1 MKKKYP
7 HFPTITTLCYIL
19 NGNNEVLLSMKKRG
33 VGVGRWNGQGGK
45 VKEGESLEGSVIREV
60 EEETGLKVANLINR
74 GVLEFVAPEK
84 PEIQSRCHIYVTR
97 DFEVNLIES
106 EECYSKWHKL
116 DELPLNEMWDDDV
129 IWLEKL
135 LVEEKE
141 VRYRF
146 FLNQDE
152 KLEKHEEI

>member
-1 MKKKYP
+1 MTY

-97 DFEVNLIES
+97 DFEVNLIVSTSRCARLKRCQGGRLPSTKENHES
-106 EECYSKWHKL
+106 G
-116 DELPLNEMWDDDV
+116 
-129 IWLEKL
+129 
-135 LVEEKE
+135 
-141 VRYRF
+141 
-146 FLNQDE
+146 
-152 KLEKHEEI
+152 

>member
-1 MKKKYP
+1 
-7 HFPTITTLCYIL
+7 
-19 NGNNEVLLSMKKRG
+19 MKKRG
-33 VGVGRWNGQGGK
+33 VGEGRWNGPGGK
-45 VKEGESLEGSVIREV
+45 VKAGESIEESVIREV
-60 EEETGLKVANLINR
+60 EEETGLKVTNLTNK

-84 PEIQSRCHIYVTR
+84 PEIQSQCHIYITK
-97 DFEVNLIES
+97 DYQGNLIES

-116 DELPLNEMWDDDV
+116 DQLPLNEMWDDDV

-135 LVEEKE
+135 LIEEKE

-146 FLNQDE
+146 FFNKEE

>member
-1 MKKKYP
+1 MKSGDIVLVRYP
-7 HFPTITTLCYIL
+7 FTDFSDEKLRPAL
-19 NGNNEVLLSMKKRG
+19 VLLPEDE
-33 VGVGRWNGQGGK
+33 
-45 VKEGESLEGSVIREV
+45 EGDYLLAFITSIPLQRSNFDYPILAEK
-60 EEETGLKVANLINR
+60 ETGLKVANLINR

-84 PEIQSRCHIYVTR
+84 PEIQSRRHIFITKDY
-97 DFEVNLIES
+97 EGNIIET

-116 DELPLNEMWDDDV
+116 DKLPLNEMWDDDV